1 MSILFRGISEIS
13 VRKALQAQHAISL
26 FSHTT
31 SFTSYRKNLFLMFFY
46 ITKDDSTELMVI
58 LTIPY
63 VIKDVLDER
72 RRITCFRICPRRRTR

>member
-31 SFTSYRKNLFLMFFY
+31 WLTSYRKNLFLMSNPFCESVRY
-46 ITKDDSTELMVI
+46 QVENLETKRV
-58 LTIPY
+58 
-63 VIKDVLDER
+63 
-72 RRITCFRICPRRRTR
+72 F

>member
-1 MSILFRGISEIS
+1 M
-13 VRKALQAQHAISL
+13 RKALQAQHAISL

-31 SFTSYRKNLFLMFFY
+31 WLTSYRKNLFLMFFY

-72 RRITCFRICPRRRTR
+72 R